1 MKKLAKKQLSVIV
14 LAAILA
20 ICIGCLLLQKTRDK
34 SEYTF
39 STTLPVCAV
48 TEKTAENG
56 YYLTVQLED
65 WTVDEYSL
73 STDRLTMRTSENI
86 YTQTASGENYAGIS
100 LIVTIPGTE
109 PQMDIGSVLKGGHTD
124 YCEIT
129 AITTGDNQIIS

>member
-39 STTLPVCAV
+39 STTLPICAV
-48 TEKTAENG
+48 TEKTAKDG
-56 YYLTVQLED
+56 FYLTVQLED
-65 WTVDEYSL
+65 WTVDEYNL
-73 STDRLTMRTSENI
+73 SSNLLTMRTTESVYAEADPEN
-86 YTQTASGENYAGIS
+86 NYIGIS

-129 AITTGDNQIIS
+129 AITTGDNQTIS

>member
-39 STTLPVCAV
+39 STTLPICAV

-65 WTVDEYSL
+65 WTVDEL
-73 STDRLTMRTSENI
+73 
-86 YTQTASGENYAGIS
+86 S
-100 LIVTIPGTE
+100 LIHI
-109 PQMDIGSVLKGGHTD
+109 
-124 YCEIT
+124 
-129 AITTGDNQIIS
+129 

>member
-20 ICIGCLLLQKTRDK
+20 ICIGCLLLQKTQDK

-39 STTLPVCAV
+39 STTLPICAV

-65 WTVDEYSL
+65 WTVDEYNL
-73 STDRLTMRTSENI
+73 SSNLLTMRTTESVYAEADPEN
-86 YTQTASGENYAGIS
+86 NYIGIS

-129 AITTGDNQIIS
+129 AITTGDNQTIS

>member
-34 SEYTF
+34 NEYTF
-39 STTLPVCAV
+39 STTLPICAV
-48 TEKTAENG
+48 TEKTAEDVF
-56 YYLTVQLED
+56 YLTVQLED

-73 STDRLTMRTSENI
+73 SSNLLTMRTTESVYAEADPEN
-86 YTQTASGENYAGIS
+86 NYIGIS

-129 AITTGDNQIIS
+129 AITTGDNQTIS